1 MPRRF
6 SLKTRLLSLLL
17 SAAMVLMFLP
27 ASAFAADDEQVR
39 VGDAWLGSATRVVSC
54 GEGGTAAYDPDTKTL
69 TLTNVTINH
78 DYNAAIWNT
87 VEGLTIKLVGK
98 NSINSGEQTGILSM
112 QGCGLLTLTG
122 EEGSLNIT
130 TADGQAIYANTGS
143 LLIKDTTVTAS
154 TEAFDTCAVSAD
166 LGIEISGSTLESAI
180 ASGNAI
186 YTPGD
191 LKIENSNVTTSNDNQ
206 NNKGYPAIWSDGDIT
221 INGGQLKSTCKGG
234 TALGAASTI
243 SITGCTLESA
253 STDGNAIYTPGDL
266 KIENSNVTTSND
278 NTNNNGYPAI
288 WCYGDITINGGQLK
302 STCIGSDALGAV
314 GALSITDCNV
324 ENKGYYTALYS
335 GGKMTLTGGSITAE
349 AENNAII
356 SNSAMTI
363 TNATVKA
370 TAQRYDALRASDV
383 MKINGGSITADA
395 GDNAIISYSA
405 MTITNATVKA
415 TAQRHN
421 ALRASDVMKI
431 NGGRVEAT
439 TVLYD
444 EETYAIHMQ
453 PLDDGSNDGR
463 MEIGGGVELY
473 VKGFSGIA
481 VGDEATIADAH
492 IVIDSEDW
500 SIDMPVKFAEGCDIA
515 LALGGD
521 SMESAEPFDWYS
533 MSLEPFTPGTPG
545 GTYRYLELFSGA
557 KHTLRVT
564 NGMISELN
572 GKPYTGNEAEI
583 PAGSPVTLTLTVNED
598 AFTAGEVFSSWTLS
612 PTPRDLQINGNVI
625 TFTMPAEDVEI
636 RATGDIPPEPGPDA
650 EGSPLFG
657 LALGAVGGT
666 LVGLTFYAAHELGI
680 TQTLRETL
688 PAGAAIP
695 ANRGELALLLWN
707 AADKPEPEKQPAFTD
722 VSDLETAKAAQWA
735 IEAGLMETES
745 SGKFAPAKRVTR
757 LKVFRTWKAA
767 NH

>member
-6 SLKTRLLSLLL
+6 SLKARLLSLLL

-27 ASAFAADDEQVR
+27 ASAFAADDKQVR
-39 VGDAWLGSATRVVSC
+39 VGDTWLGNATRSVTC
-54 GEGGTAAYDPDTKTL
+54 GEGTAAYDPDTKTL
-69 TLTNVTINH
+69 TLTKATINH

-87 VEGLTIKLVGK
+87 VEGLTIELVGE

-122 EEGSLNIT
+122 DGSLKIT
-130 TADGQAIYANTGS
+130 VTEGNAIYVNDGS
-143 LLIKDTTVTAS
+143 LLIKDTTVKVSSAAS
-154 TEAFDTCAVSAD
+154 NACAVFAD
-166 LGIEISGSTLESAI
+166 KGIEISGSTLESAI
-180 ASGNAI
+180 ANGNAI
-186 YTPGD
+186 YTPGN
-191 LKIENSNVTTSNDNQ
+191 LKIENSNVTTSNDNK
-206 NNKGYPAIWSDGDIT
+206 NGD
-221 INGGQLKSTCKGG
+221 
-234 TALGAASTI
+234 
-243 SITGCTLESA
+243 
-253 STDGNAIYTPGDL
+253 
-266 KIENSNVTTSND
+266 
-278 NTNNNGYPAI
+278 GYPAI
-288 WCYGDITINGGQLK
+288 WCASNITINGGQLK
-302 STCIGSDALGAV
+302 STCIGSDALGAA
-314 GALSITDCNV
+314 GTLSITNCNV

-335 GGKMTLTGGSITAE
+335 GGEMTLTGGNITAE
-349 AENNAII
+349 AERNAII
-356 SNSAMTI
+356 SERAMTI
-363 TNATVKA
+363 TNATIKA
-370 TAQRYDALRASDV
+370 TAQNY
-383 MKINGGSITADA
+383 
-395 GDNAIISYSA
+395 
-405 MTITNATVKA
+405 
-415 TAQRHN
+415 N

-431 NGGRVEAT
+431 DGGRVEAT
-439 TVLYD
+439 TVRYD
-444 EETYAIHMQ
+444 KETYAIHMQ
-453 PLDDGSNDGR
+453 PIDDEDNNGR

-473 VKGFSGIA
+473 VKGYSGIY
-481 VGDEATIADAH
+481 VGEGATIEDAH
-492 IVIDSEDW
+492 IVINSEDC
-500 SIDMPVKFAEGCDIA
+500 SIDMPVKFAEGYDIA

-521 SMESAEPFDWYS
+521 SMENAEPFDWYS
-533 MSLEPFTPGTPG
+533 MSLEPFTPNQP

-557 KHTLRVT
+557 KHTLRVA

-583 PAGSPVTLTLTVNED
+583 PAGSPVILTLTVNED

-625 TFTMPAEDVEI
+625 TFTMPAENVEI
-636 RATGDIPPEPGPDA
+636 RATGDIPPEPTPDA
-650 EGSPLFG
+650 EVSPLFG

-745 SGKFAPAKRVTR
+745 SGKFAPAKHVTR
-757 LKVFRTWKAA
+757 LKVFRTWKSAG
-767 NH
+767 H

>member
-6 SLKTRLLSLLL
+6 SLKARLLSLLL

-27 ASAFAADDEQVR
+27 ASAFAADDKQVR
-39 VGDAWLGSATRVVSC
+39 VGDTWLGSATRSVPC
-54 GEGGTAAYDPDTKTL
+54 GEGTAAYDPDTKTL
-69 TLTNVTINH
+69 TLTNATINH

-87 VEGLTIKLVGK
+87 VEGLTIELVGE
-98 NSINSGEQTGILSM
+98 NSINSGEQTGILS
-112 QGCGLLTLTG
+112 QEGCGLLTLTG
-122 EEGSLNIT
+122 DGSLNIT
-130 TADGQAIYANTGS
+130 VTGGNAIFVNTGS
-143 LLIKDTTVTAS
+143 LLIKDTTVKVSSGAS
-154 TEAFDTCAVSAD
+154 DACAVYAD
-166 LGIEISGSTLESAI
+166 DDIEISGSTLESAI
-180 ASGNAI
+180 ANGNAI

-191 LKIENSNVTTSNDNQ
+191 LKIENSNVTTSNDNK
-206 NNKGYPAIWSDGDIT
+206 NDDGYPAIWCKGDIT

-266 KIENSNVTTSND
+266 KIENSNVTTNSAGNL
-278 NTNNNGYPAI
+278 PAI
-288 WCYGDITINGGQLK
+288 WSDSDITINGGQLK
-302 STCIGSDALGAV
+302 STCTGSDALGAA
-314 GALSITDCNV
+314 GTLSITNCNV
-324 ENKGYYTALYS
+324 ENKGASALYS
-335 GGKMTLTGGSITAE
+335 QGEMTLTGGSITAE
-349 AENNAII
+349 AEYNAII

-370 TAQRYDALRASDV
+370 TAQKY
-383 MKINGGSITADA
+383 
-395 GDNAIISYSA
+395 
-405 MTITNATVKA
+405 
-415 TAQRHN
+415 N

-431 NGGRVEAT
+431 DGGRVEAT
-439 TVLYD
+439 TFG
-444 EETYAIHMQ
+444 EEEYAIHME
-453 PLDDGSNDGR
+453 PMADGSNNGR

-473 VKGFSGIA
+473 VKGYNGIS
-481 VGDEATIADAH
+481 VGEEATIADAH
-492 IVIDSEDW
+492 IVIDSDDC
-500 SIDMPVKFAEGCDIA
+500 SIDMPVKFAEGYDIA

-521 SMESAEPFDWYS
+521 SKESAKPFDWYS
-533 MSLEPFTPGTPG
+533 MSLEPFTKGTP
-545 GTYRYLELFSGA
+545 GTYRYLELLSGA

-564 NGMISELN
+564 NGTISELN
-572 GKPYTGNEAEI
+572 GKQYTGNEAEI

-612 PTPRDLQINGNVI
+612 PTPRDLQIDGNVI
-625 TFTMPAEDVEI
+625 TFTMPAENVEI

-707 AADKPEPEKQPAFTD
+707 AADKPEPENQPTFTD
-722 VSDLETAKAAQWA
+722 VSDPETAKAAQWT
-735 IEAGLMETES
+735 IEAGLMEAES

-757 LKVFRTWKAA
+757 LKVFRTWKSAG
-767 NH
+767 H

>member
-122 EEGSLNIT
+122 EGSLNIT

-253 STDGNAIYTPGDL
+253 STGSNAIYTPGDL
-266 KIENSNVTTSND
+266 TIENSNVTTNSAGNL
-278 NTNNNGYPAI
+278 PAI
-288 WCYGDITINGGQLK
+288 WSDSDITINGGQLK
-302 STCIGSDALGAV
+302 STCTGSDALGAT
-314 GALSITDCNV
+314 GTLSITDCTV

-349 AENNAII
+349 AEDNAIL
-356 SNSAMTI
+356 SRSSMTI

-370 TAQRYDALRASDV
+370 TAQKY
-383 MKINGGSITADA
+383 
-395 GDNAIISYSA
+395 
-405 MTITNATVKA
+405 
-415 TAQRHN
+415 N

-431 NGGRVEAT
+431 DGGRVEAT
-439 TVLYD
+439 TFG
-444 EETYAIHMQ
+444 ENIYAIHMQ
-453 PLDDGSNDGR
+453 PMDDGSNNGR

-473 VKGFSGIA
+473 VKGFSGIF
-481 VGDEATIADAH
+481 VGEEATIADAH
-492 IVIDSEDW
+492 IVIDSDDW
-500 SIDMPVKFAEGCDIA
+500 SIDMPVKFADGYDIA
-515 LALGGD
+515 RALGGD
-521 SMESAEPFDWYS
+521 SKGSAEPFDWYS

-545 GTYRYLELFSGA
+545 TYRYLELLSGA

-598 AFTAGEVFSSWTLS
+598 AFTAGEVFSSWTLF
-612 PTPRDLQINGNVI
+612 PTPRDLQIDGNVI

-636 RATGDIPPEPGPDA
+636 RATGDIPPEPTPDA

-666 LVGLTFYAAHELGI
+666 LVGLTFYAAHEIGI

>member
-27 ASAFAADDEQVR
+27 ASAFAADDEQVC
-39 VGDAWLGSATRVVSC
+39 VGGQWLGSATRSVPC
-54 GEGGTAAYDPDTKTL
+54 GEGTAAYDPDTKTL
-69 TLTNVTINH
+69 TLTNATINY
-78 DYNAAIWNT
+78 DDSTAIFNKT
-87 VEGLTIKLVGK
+87 DGLTIELVGK
-98 NSINSGEQTGILSM
+98 NSINSDKQSGIVSM

-122 EEGSLNIT
+122 EGSLNIT
-130 TADGQAIYANTGS
+130 AAGNAIYANTGS
-143 LLIKDTTVTAS
+143 LLVKDTTVKVS
-154 TEAFDTCAVSAD
+154 SDVLAVCAD
-166 LGIEISGSTLESAI
+166 LGIEISNSTIESA
-180 ASGNAI
+180 STGGNAI

-191 LKIENSNVTTSNDNQ
+191 LKIENSNVTTSNDNK
-206 NNKGYPAIWSDGDIT
+206 NDDDYPAIWCDGDIT
-221 INGGQLKSTCKGG
+221 INGGQLQSTCKGG
-234 TALGAASTI
+234 DALGAAGT
-243 SITGCTLESA
+243 
-253 STDGNAIYTPGDL
+253 
-266 KIENSNVTTSND
+266 
-278 NTNNNGYPAI
+278 
-288 WCYGDITINGGQLK
+288 
-302 STCIGSDALGAV
+302 
-314 GALSITDCNV
+314 LSITDCTV
-324 ENKGYYTALYS
+324 ENKGDYTALYS

-349 AENNAII
+349 AENSAIM
-356 SNSAMTI
+356 SRSAMTI

-370 TAQRYDALRASDV
+370 TAQKY
-383 MKINGGSITADA
+383 
-395 GDNAIISYSA
+395 
-405 MTITNATVKA
+405 
-415 TAQRHN
+415 N

-431 NGGRVEAT
+431 DGGRVEAT

-444 EETYAIHMQ
+444 EETYAIHME
-453 PLDDGSNDGR
+453 PMDDGNNGR

-481 VGDEATIADAH
+481 VGEGATIEDAH
-492 IVIDSEDW
+492 IVIDSEDC
-500 SIDMPVKFAEGCDIA
+500 SIDMPVKFADGYDIA

-521 SMESAEPFDWYS
+521 SMENAEPFDWYS

-545 GTYRYLELFSGA
+545 GTYRYLELLSGA

-564 NGMISELN
+564 NGMISEMN

-612 PTPRDLQINGNVI
+612 PTPRDLQIDGNVI
-625 TFTMPAEDVEI
+625 TFTMPAENVEI
-636 RATGDIPPEPGPDA
+636 RATGDIPPEPTPDA

-657 LALGAVGGT
+657 LALGAVSGT
-666 LVGLTFYAAHELGI
+666 LVGLTFYAAHQLGI
-680 TQTLRETL
+680 TQALRETL

-707 AADKPEPEKQPAFTD
+707 AADKPEPENQPAFTD
-722 VSDLETAKAAQWA
+722 VSDPETAKAAQWA

>member
-1 MPRRF
+1 MRQKKGMFLMPRRF

-122 EEGSLNIT
+122 EGSLNIT

-186 YTPGD
+186 LANGY
-191 LKIENSNVTTSNDNQ
+191 LKIENSNVTTSNDNTSHH
-206 NNKGYPAIWSDGDIT
+206 GYPAIWCDGDIT
-221 INGGQLKSTCKGG
+221 INGGQLKSTC
-234 TALGAASTI
+234 I
-243 SITGCTLESA
+243 
-253 STDGNAIYTPGDL
+253 DGNAISASGDL

-278 NTNNNGYPAI
+278 NTNDDGYPAI
-288 WCYGDITINGGQLK
+288 RCKGDITINGGQLQ
-302 STCIGSDALGAV
+302 STCKGGNAIYALGDLKIENSNVTTNSVGNFPAIWSDRNITINGGQLNSTCTGSDALGAV

-349 AENNAII
+349 AENNAIM

-383 MKINGGSITADA
+383 MKINGG
-395 GDNAIISYSA
+395 
-405 MTITNATVKA
+405 
-415 TAQRHN
+415 
-421 ALRASDVMKI
+421 
-431 NGGRVEAT
+431 RVEAT
-439 TVLYD
+439 TFGD
-444 EETYAIHMQ
+444 KEYAIHMQ
-453 PLDDGSNDGR
+453 PIDDEDNNGR

-473 VKGFSGIA
+473 VKGFSGIF
-481 VGDEATIADAH
+481 VGEEATIADAH
-492 IVIDSEDW
+492 IVIDSDEW
-500 SIDMPVKFAEGCDIA
+500 SIDMPVKFADGYDIA

-521 SMESAEPFDWYS
+521 SMENAEPFDWYS
-533 MSLEPFTPGTPG
+533 MSLEPYTPNQP
-545 GTYRYLELFSGA
+545 GTYRYLELLSGA

-572 GKPYTGNEAEI
+572 GKQYGDNVTDI

-612 PTPRDLQINGNVI
+612 PTPRDLQIDGNVI

-650 EGSPLFG
+650 EGNPLFG

-707 AADKPEPEKQPAFTD
+707 AADKPEPENQPAFTD
-722 VSDLETAKAAQWA
+722 VSDPETAKAAQWA

>member
-1 MPRRF
+1 
-6 SLKTRLLSLLL
+6 
-17 SAAMVLMFLP
+17 MVLMFLP
-27 ASAFAADDEQVR
+27 ASAFAADEEQVR
-39 VGDAWLGSATRVVSC
+39 VGDTWLGSAMRSVTC
-54 GEGGTAAYDPDTKTL
+54 GEGTAAYDPDTKTL
-69 TLTNVTINH
+69 TLTNVTINY
-78 DYNAAIWNT
+78 DDTTAIFNKT
-87 VEGLTIKLVGK
+87 DGLTIELVGK
-98 NSINSGEQTGILSM
+98 NSINSGKQSGILSM

-122 EEGSLNIT
+122 EGSLNIT
-130 TADGQAIYANTGS
+130 AAGHAIYANTGS
-143 LLIKDTTVTAS
+143 LLVKDTTVKVSSDVLAVCADLGIEISNS
-154 TEAFDTCAVSAD
+154 TFESSSTDGNAIYAPVDLKIENSNVTTSSDNESGTTYPAIWCDGNITINGGQLKSTCAGSKALGADGSLLVKDTTVKVSSDVLAVYAN
-166 LGIEISGSTLESAI
+166 LGIEISGSTFES
-180 ASGNAI
+180 STTDGNAI
-186 YTPGD
+186 WTRGD
-191 LKIENSNVTTSNDNQ
+191 LKIENSNVTTSNDN
-206 NNKGYPAIWSDGDIT
+206 K
-221 INGGQLKSTCKGG
+221 
-234 TALGAASTI
+234 
-243 SITGCTLESA
+243 
-253 STDGNAIYTPGDL
+253 
-266 KIENSNVTTSND
+266 ND
-278 NTNNNGYPAI
+278 NGYPAI
-288 WCYGDITINGGQLK
+288 WCDGDITISSGQLK
-302 STCIGSDALGAV
+302 STCTGSDALGAA
-314 GALSITDCNV
+314 GTLSITDCTV
-324 ENKGYYTALYS
+324 ENKGGYTALYS

-356 SNSAMTI
+356 SN
-363 TNATVKA
+363 
-370 TAQRYDALRASDV
+370 
-383 MKINGGSITADA
+383 
-395 GDNAIISYSA
+395 SA

-533 MSLEPFTPGTPG
+533 MSLKPFTPGTPG

-557 KHTLRVT
+557 RHTLRVT
-564 NGMISELN
+564 NGTISEMN

-612 PTPRDLQINGNVI
+612 PTPRDLQIDGNVI
-625 TFTMPAEDVEI
+625 TFTMPAENVEI
-636 RATGDIPPEPGPDA
+636 RATGDIPPEPTPDA
-650 EGSPLFG
+650 EVSPLFG
-657 LALGAVGGT
+657 IALGAVGGT

-722 VSDLETAKAAQWA
+722 VSDPETAKAAQWA

-767 NH
+767 KH

>member
-39 VGDAWLGSATRVVSC
+39 VGDAWLGSATRSVTC
-54 GEGGTAAYDPDTKTL
+54 GEGTAAYDPDTKTL

-87 VEGLTIKLVGK
+87 VEGLTIKLVGE
-98 NSINSGEQTGILSM
+98 NSINSGDQTGILSM

-122 EEGSLNIT
+122 EGSLNIT
-130 TADGQAIYANTGS
+130 AADGHAIYANTGS
-143 LLIKDTTVTAS
+143 LLVKDTTVKVSSDAL
-154 TEAFDTCAVSAD
+154 AVYAD
-166 LGIEISGSTLESAI
+166 LGIEISNSTFESATPD
-180 ASGNAI
+180 GNAI
-186 YTPGD
+186 WTPCD

-206 NNKGYPAIWSDGDIT
+206 SNKGYPAICCDGDIT
-221 INGGQLKSTCKGG
+221 INGGRLKSTCKGG
-234 TALGAASTI
+234 
-243 SITGCTLESA
+243 
-253 STDGNAIYTPGDL
+253 
-266 KIENSNVTTSND
+266 
-278 NTNNNGYPAI
+278 
-288 WCYGDITINGGQLK
+288 
-302 STCIGSDALGAV
+302 DALGVA
-314 GALSITDCNV
+314 GTLSITNCNV
-324 ENKGYYTALYS
+324 ENKGDYTALYS

-349 AENNAII
+349 AENSAIM
-356 SNSAMTI
+356 SRSAMTI

-370 TAQRYDALRASDV
+370 TAQKY
-383 MKINGGSITADA
+383 
-395 GDNAIISYSA
+395 
-405 MTITNATVKA
+405 
-415 TAQRHN
+415 N

-431 NGGRVEAT
+431 DGGRVEAT
-439 TVLYD
+439 TVRYD
-444 EETYAIHMQ
+444 EKPYAIHM
-453 PLDDGSNDGR
+453 DDGNNGR

-473 VKGFSGIA
+473 VNGYNGIS
-481 VGDEATIADAH
+481 VGEGATIEDAH
-492 IVIDSEDW
+492 IVIDSDDR
-500 SIDMPVKFAEGCDIA
+500 SIDMPVKFAEGYDIA

-533 MSLEPFTPGTPG
+533 MEPFTPGAGKQPG
-545 GTYRYLELFSGA
+545 SFPYLELLSGA

-564 NGMISELN
+564 NGTISELN
-572 GKPYTGNEAEI
+572 GKQYTGNEAEI

-598 AFTAGEVFSSWTLS
+598 AFTAGDVFSSWTLS
-612 PTPRDLQINGNVI
+612 PTPRDLRIDGNVI

-636 RATGDIPPEPGPDA
+636 SATSDIPPEPTPDA
-650 EGSPLFG
+650 EGSPLLG
-657 LALGAVGGT
+657 LALVAVGGT
-666 LVGLTFYAAHELGI
+666 LVGLTLYAAHEFGI

-757 LKVFRTWKAA
+757 LKVFKTWKAA
-767 NH
+767 GH

>member
-1 MPRRF
+1 MRQKKGMFLMPRRF

-122 EEGSLNIT
+122 EGSLNIT

-234 TALGAASTI
+234 TALGAAGTL

-266 KIENSNVTTSND
+266 KIENSNVTTNSAGNL
-278 NTNNNGYPAI
+278 PAI
-288 WCYGDITINGGQLK
+288 WSDSDITINGGQLK

-314 GALSITDCNV
+314 GTLSITNCNV
-324 ENKGYYTALYS
+324 ENKGGYTALYS
-335 GGKMTLTGGSITAE
+335 GGKMTLT
-349 AENNAII
+349 
-356 SNSAMTI
+356 
-363 TNATVKA
+363 NATVKA
-370 TAQRYDALRASDV
+370 TAQTY
-383 MKINGGSITADA
+383 
-395 GDNAIISYSA
+395 
-405 MTITNATVKA
+405 
-415 TAQRHN
+415 N

-431 NGGRVEAT
+431 DGGRVEAT
-439 TVLYD
+439 TFG
-444 EETYAIHMQ
+444 EEEYAIHME
-453 PLDDGSNDGR
+453 PMADGSNDGR

-473 VKGFSGIA
+473 VKGYNGIS
-481 VGDEATIADAH
+481 VGEGATIEDAH
-492 IVIDSEDW
+492 IVIDSEDC
-500 SIDMPVKFAEGCDIA
+500 SIDMPVKFADGYDIA
-515 LALGGD
+515 RALGGD
-521 SMESAEPFDWYS
+521 SMENAEPFDWYS

-545 GTYRYLELFSGA
+545 GTYRYLELLSGA

-572 GKPYTGNEAEI
+572 GKPYTGSEAEI

-598 AFTAGEVFSSWTLS
+598 AFTAGEVFSSWALS
-612 PTPRDLQINGNVI
+612 PTPRDLQIDGNVI

-636 RATGDIPPEPGPDA
+636 RATGDIPPEPTPDA

-657 LALGAVGGT
+657 IALGAVGGT

-767 NH
+767 NP

>member
-6 SLKTRLLSLLL
+6 SLKARLLSLLL

-27 ASAFAADDEQVR
+27 ASAFAADEEQQVR
-39 VGDAWLGSATRVVSC
+39 VGDTWLGSATRSVPC
-54 GEGGTAAYDPDTKTL
+54 GEGTAAYDPDTKTL
-69 TLTNVTINH
+69 TLTNATINH

-87 VEGLTIKLVGK
+87 VEGLTIELVGE
-98 NSINSGEQTGILSM
+98 NSINSGEQTGILS
-112 QGCGLLTLTG
+112 QEGCGLLTLTG
-122 EEGSLNIT
+122 EGSLNIT
-130 TADGQAIYANTGS
+130 VTGGNAIFVNTGS
-143 LLIKDTTVTAS
+143 LLIKDTTVTVSSGAS
-154 TEAFDTCAVSAD
+154 DACAVTAD
-166 LGIEISGSTLESAI
+166 YDIEISGSTLESAI
-180 ASGNAI
+180 ANGNAI

-191 LKIENSNVTTSNDNQ
+191 LKIENSNVTTSNDNK
-206 NNKGYPAIWSDGDIT
+206 NDDGYPAIWCKGDIT

-253 STDGNAIYTPGDL
+253 STDGNAIYMPGDL
-266 KIENSNVTTSND
+266 KIENSNVTTNSAGNL
-278 NTNNNGYPAI
+278 PAI
-288 WCYGDITINGGQLK
+288 WSDSDITINGGQLK
-302 STCIGSDALGAV
+302 STCTGSDALGAA
-314 GALSITDCNV
+314 GTLSITNCNV
-324 ENKGYYTALYS
+324 ENKGASALYS
-335 GGKMTLTGGSITAE
+335 QGEMTLTGGSITAE
-349 AENNAII
+349 AEYNAII
-356 SNSAMTI
+356 SRSAMTI

-370 TAQRYDALRASDV
+370 TAQKY
-383 MKINGGSITADA
+383 
-395 GDNAIISYSA
+395 
-405 MTITNATVKA
+405 
-415 TAQRHN
+415 N

-431 NGGRVEAT
+431 DGGWVEAT
-439 TVLYD
+439 TVLHD
-444 EETYAIHMQ
+444 DAEPYAIHMQ
-453 PLDDGSNDGR
+453 PMDDGSNNGR

-473 VKGFSGIA
+473 VKGVNGIS
-481 VGDEATIADAH
+481 VGEGATIEDAH
-492 IVIDSEDW
+492 IVIDSEDC
-500 SIDMPVKFAEGCDIA
+500 SIDMPVKFADGYDIA
-515 LALGGD
+515 RALGGD
-521 SMESAEPFDWYS
+521 SKENAKPFDWYS
-533 MSLEPFTPGTPG
+533 MSLEPYTPNQPGTYP
-545 GTYRYLELFSGA
+545 YLELFSGA

-564 NGMISELN
+564 NGTISEMN

-612 PTPRDLQINGNVI
+612 PTPRDLQIDGNVI
-625 TFTMPAEDVEI
+625 TFTMPAENVEI
-636 RATGDIPPEPGPDA
+636 RATGDIPPEPTPDA

-666 LVGLTFYAAHELGI
+666 LVGLTLYTAHELGI

-707 AADKPEPEKQPAFTD
+707 AADKPEPENQPAFTD
-722 VSDLETAKAAQWA
+722 VSDPETAKAAQWA

-767 NH
+767 KH

>member
-1 MPRRF
+1 M
-6 SLKTRLLSLLL
+6 
-17 SAAMVLMFLP
+17 
-27 ASAFAADDEQVR
+27 
-39 VGDAWLGSATRVVSC
+39 
-54 GEGGTAAYDPDTKTL
+54 
-69 TLTNVTINH
+69 
-78 DYNAAIWNT
+78 
-87 VEGLTIKLVGK
+87 
-98 NSINSGEQTGILSM
+98 
-112 QGCGLLTLTG
+112 
-122 EEGSLNIT
+122 
-130 TADGQAIYANTGS
+130 
-143 LLIKDTTVTAS
+143 
-154 TEAFDTCAVSAD
+154 
-166 LGIEISGSTLESAI
+166 
-180 ASGNAI
+180 
-186 YTPGD
+186 
-191 LKIENSNVTTSNDNQ
+191 
-206 NNKGYPAIWSDGDIT
+206 
-221 INGGQLKSTCKGG
+221 NGGQLKSTCKGG

-266 KIENSNVTTSND
+266 KIENSNVTTNSAGNL
-278 NTNNNGYPAI
+278 PAI
-288 WCYGDITINGGQLK
+288 WSDSDITINGGQLK

-349 AENNAII
+349 AENNAIM

-415 TAQRHN
+415 TAQHIN

-431 NGGRVEAT
+431 DGGRVEAT
-439 TVLYD
+439 TFGD
-444 EETYAIHMQ
+444 EEYAIHMQ
-453 PLDDGSNDGR
+453 PIDDEDNNGR

-473 VKGFSGIA
+473 VKGFSGIF
-481 VGDEATIADAH
+481 VGEEATIADAH
-492 IVIDSEDW
+492 IVIDSDDW
-500 SIDMPVKFAEGCDIA
+500 SIDMPVKFADGYDIA
-515 LALGGD
+515 RALGGD
-521 SMESAEPFDWYS
+521 SMENAEPFDWYS
-533 MSLEPFTPGTPG
+533 MSLEPYTPNQP
-545 GTYRYLELFSGA
+545 GTYRYLELLSGA

-572 GKPYTGNEAEI
+572 GKPYTGSEAEI

-612 PTPRDLQINGNVI
+612 PTPRDLQIDGNVI
-625 TFTMPAEDVEI
+625 TFTMPAENVEI
-636 RATGDIPPEPGPDA
+636 RATGDIPPEPTPDA
-650 EGSPLFG
+650 DGSPLFG

-666 LVGLTFYAAHELGI
+666 LVGLTFYATHELGI

>member
-1 MPRRF
+1 MRQKKGMFLMPRRF

-98 NSINSGEQTGILSM
+98 NSINSGKQTGILSM

-191 LKIENSNVTTSNDNQ
+191 LKIENSNVTTNSAGNL
-206 NNKGYPAIWSDGDIT
+206 PAIWSD
-221 INGGQLKSTCKGG
+221 S
-234 TALGAASTI
+234 
-243 SITGCTLESA
+243 
-253 STDGNAIYTPGDL
+253 
-266 KIENSNVTTSND
+266 
-278 NTNNNGYPAI
+278 
-288 WCYGDITINGGQLK
+288 DITINGGQLK

-314 GALSITDCNV
+314 GTLSITNCNV
-324 ENKGYYTALYS
+324 ENKGGYTALYS
-335 GGKMTLTGGSITAE
+335 GGKMTLT
-349 AENNAII
+349 
-356 SNSAMTI
+356 
-363 TNATVKA
+363 NATVKA
-370 TAQRYDALRASDV
+370 TAQTY
-383 MKINGGSITADA
+383 
-395 GDNAIISYSA
+395 
-405 MTITNATVKA
+405 
-415 TAQRHN
+415 N

-431 NGGRVEAT
+431 DGGRVEAT
-439 TVLYD
+439 TFG
-444 EETYAIHMQ
+444 EEEYAIHME
-453 PLDDGSNDGR
+453 PMADGSNDGR

-473 VKGFSGIA
+473 VKGYNGIS
-481 VGDEATIADAH
+481 VGEGATIEDAH
-492 IVIDSEDW
+492 IVIDSEDC
-500 SIDMPVKFAEGCDIA
+500 SIDMPVKFADGYDIA
-515 LALGGD
+515 RALGGD
-521 SMESAEPFDWYS
+521 SMENAEPFDWYS

-545 GTYRYLELFSGA
+545 GTYRYLELLSGA

-572 GKPYTGNEAEI
+572 GKPYTGSEAEI

-612 PTPRDLQINGNVI
+612 PTPRDLQIDGNVI
-625 TFTMPAEDVEI
+625 TFTMPTEDVEI

-650 EGSPLFG
+650 DGSPLFG
-657 LALGAVGGT
+657 LALGAVSGT
-666 LVGLTFYAAHELGI
+666 LVGLTLYTVHELGI

>member
-27 ASAFAADDEQVR
+27 ASAFAADDQQVR
-39 VGDAWLGSATRVVSC
+39 VGYTWLGSATRTVTC
-54 GEGGTAAYDPDTKTL
+54 GEGTAEYDPDTKTL
-69 TLTNVTINH
+69 TLTNATINH

-87 VEGLTIKLVGK
+87 VENLTIELVGE
-98 NSINSGEQTGILSM
+98 NSISSGEQTGILNQQS
-112 QGCGLLTLTG
+112 CGLLTLTG
-122 EEGSLNIT
+122 DGSLNIT
-130 TADGQAIYANTGS
+130 VTGGNAIFVNTGS
-143 LLIKDTTVTAS
+143 LLIKDTTVKVS
-154 TEAFDTCAVSAD
+154 SGAFDACAVSAD
-166 LGIEISGSTLESAI
+166 DGIEISGSTLESAI
-180 ASGNAI
+180 ANGNAI
-186 YTPGD
+186 FARGD
-191 LKIENSNVTTSNDNQ
+191 LKIENSNVTTSNDNK
-206 NNKGYPAIWSDGDIT
+206 NGD
-221 INGGQLKSTCKGG
+221 
-234 TALGAASTI
+234 
-243 SITGCTLESA
+243 
-253 STDGNAIYTPGDL
+253 
-266 KIENSNVTTSND
+266 
-278 NTNNNGYPAI
+278 GYPAI
-288 WCYGDITINGGQLK
+288 WCDGDITINGGQLK
-302 STCIGSDALGAV
+302 STCIGSDALGAA
-314 GALSITDCNV
+314 GTLSITNCNV
-324 ENKGYYTALYS
+324 ENKGGYTALYS

-349 AENNAII
+349 AEGNAIM
-356 SNSAMTI
+356 SRSAMTI

-370 TAQRYDALRASDV
+370 TAQTY
-383 MKINGGSITADA
+383 
-395 GDNAIISYSA
+395 
-405 MTITNATVKA
+405 
-415 TAQRHN
+415 N

-431 NGGRVEAT
+431 DGGRVEAT

-444 EETYAIHMQ
+444 EETYAIHME
-453 PLDDGSNDGR
+453 PMADGSNNGR

-473 VKGFSGIA
+473 VKGYSGIY
-481 VGDEATIADAH
+481 VGEGATIEDAH
-492 IVIDSEDW
+492 IVINSEDC
-500 SIDMPVKFAEGCDIA
+500 SIDMPVKFAEGYDIA

-521 SMESAEPFDWYS
+521 SMENAEPFDWYS
-533 MSLEPFTPGTPG
+533 MSLEPFTPNQP

-625 TFTMPAEDVEI
+625 TFTMPAENVEI
-636 RATGDIPPEPGPDA
+636 RATGDIPPEPTPDA
-650 EGSPLFG
+650 EVSPLFG
-657 LALGAVGGT
+657 LALGAVSGT
-666 LVGLTFYAAHELGI
+666 LVGLTLYTVHELGI

>member
-1 MPRRF
+1 MRQKKGMFLMPRRF

-27 ASAFAADDEQVR
+27 ASAFAADEEQQVR

-87 VEGLTIKLVGK
+87 VEGLTIELVGE

-122 EEGSLNIT
+122 EGSLNIT

-143 LLIKDTTVTAS
+143 LLIKNTTVTAS

-186 YTPGD
+186 LANGY
-191 LKIENSNVTTSNDNQ
+191 LKIENSNVTTSNDNTSHH
-206 NNKGYPAIWSDGDIT
+206 GYPAIWCDGDIT
-221 INGGQLKSTCKGG
+221 INGGQLKSTC
-234 TALGAASTI
+234 I
-243 SITGCTLESA
+243 
-253 STDGNAIYTPGDL
+253 DGNAISASGDL

-278 NTNNNGYPAI
+278 NTNDDGYPAI
-288 WCYGDITINGGQLK
+288 RCKGDITINGGQLQ
-302 STCIGSDALGAV
+302 STCKGGNAIYALGDLKIENSNVTTNSVGNFPAIWSDRNITINGGQLNSTCTGSDALGAV

-349 AENNAII
+349 AENNAIM
-356 SNSAMTI
+356 SN
-363 TNATVKA
+363 
-370 TAQRYDALRASDV
+370 
-383 MKINGGSITADA
+383 
-395 GDNAIISYSA
+395 SA

-533 MSLEPFTPGTPG
+533 MSLKPFTPGTPG

-598 AFTAGEVFSSWTLS
+598 AFISGEVVISWTLS

-625 TFTMPAEDVEI
+625 TFTMPAENVEI
-636 RATGDIPPEPGPDA
+636 RATGDIPPEPTPDP
-650 EGSPLFG
+650 EVSPLFG
-657 LALGAVGGT
+657 LALGAVSGT
-666 LVGLTFYAAHELGI
+666 LVGLTLYTVHELGI